1 MINNTHTN
9 KSLLILLFNA
19 NGLKNHVIEIQSVLQ
34 NKRIDIALI
43 TETHLTQHSN
53 VHIPGYKL
61 LKANHPDNT
70 AHGGVVILIKSTI
83 TFQILPNFC
92 QNFLQSCAI
101 LININNIPITIATL
115 YSPPKH
121 TVTIADFNNYFCTF
135 GNNFIVG
142 GDFNAKH
149 QSWGCRTNNP
159 RGLVLRDVTCIK
171 KLKILAPPGP
181 TYWPTSAQKNPDI
194 LNIFVPKTP
203 SNLFHSI
210 DNILDLNSDHSSVV
224 LTLNEYP
231 FIRPEPPKLFN
242 ATTDRYKF
250 HDLVN
255 QKIILNVKLK
265 STEDIDSA
273 VNSFTNIIQSAAWS
287 TTSEAN
293 HSCLYQPS
301 LPSHIRTLIVEKRRA
316 RALYQRDRLP
326 SLKQKYN
333 KLANSLKKV
342 LSKNKD
348 ISFANRLTNLSTKDR
363 SLWKATKQ
371 ILQYKAASPPIK
383 NPDGNLAYSDAE
395 KAELF
400 KNHLHDI
407 FQLNPETFS
416 LATTNSVQMNLDS
429 PLPISLPVKHFT
441 PSEVKF
447 TIQKYSL
454 RKSPGFDLI
463 TAEVTRCLPKRAII
477 LLTYIF
483 NASLRLSY
491 FPLLWKF
498 SKIILI
504 PKPNK
509 PLDFLNSYRPISL
522 LPFFGKILE
531 RLLLKRI
538 LPIMLNKKILPDY
551 QFGFRTKHSTIHQV
565 HRVVDAVSFAL
576 EKKRYCTCAFLD
588 VSQALDRVWHEG
600 LLYKL
605 KQFLHPTYYIILKS
619 YLADRHF

>member
-1 MINNTHTN
+1 MTNNTQIY

-19 NGLKNHVIEIQSVLQ
+19 NGLKNHVTEIQSVLQ

-53 VHIPGYKL
+53 VYIPGYKL

-70 AHGGVVILIKSTI
+70 AHGGVAILIKSTI
-83 TFQILPNFC
+83 TFQILPNYC
-92 QNFLQSCAI
+92 QSFLQSCEI
-101 LININNIPITIATL
+101 LININNIPITIAAL

-121 TVTIADFNNYFCTF
+121 TVTIANFNNYFSTF

-149 QSWGCRTNNP
+149 QSWGCRANNP
-159 RGLVLRDVTCIK
+159 RGLVLRDVACIK

-181 TYWPTSAQKNPDI
+181 TYWPSSAQKNPDI
-194 LNIFVPKTP
+194 LDIFVSKIP
-203 SNLFHSI
+203 SNLFHST
-210 DNILDLNSDHSSVV
+210 DNILDLNSDHSSMV

-231 FIRPEPPKLFN
+231 LTRPEPLKLFN

-255 QKIILNVKLK
+255 QKIKLNIKLK
-265 STEDIDSA
+265 STDDIDLA

-287 TTSEAN
+287 STSEAN
-293 HSCLYQPS
+293 HSFSYQPS

-316 RALYQRDRLP
+316 RALYQRHRLP
-326 SLKQKYN
+326 SLKHKYN
-333 KLANSLKKV
+333 NLANSLKKV

-348 ISFANRLTNLSTKDR
+348 IAFAKHLTDLSTKDG

-371 ILQYKAASPPIK
+371 ILQFKTSSPLIK
-383 NPDGNLAYSDAE
+383 NPDGSLASSDAE

-400 KNHLHDI
+400 KNHLHET
-407 FQLNPETFS
+407 FQPNPETFS
-416 LATTNSVQMNLDS
+416 LDTSNSIQRYLDS

-447 TIQKYSL
+447 SIQKYSL

-477 LLTYIF
+477 LLTHIF
-483 NASLRLSY
+483 NATIRLSY

-509 PLDFLNSYRPISL
+509 PLDSCNSYRPISL
-522 LPFFGKILE
+522 LPFFGKLLE

-538 LPIMLNKKILPDY
+538 SPIIFDKKILPDY
-551 QFGFRTKHSTIHQV
+551 QFGFRARHSTIHQV
-565 HRVVDAVSFAL
+565 HRVVDAISFAL
-576 EKKRYCTCAFLD
+576 EKKITAPAPSL
-588 VSQALDRVWHEG
+588 
-600 LLYKL
+600 
-605 KQFLHPTYYIILKS
+605 TYPRPSIESGTKVCYTN
-619 YLADRHF
+619 